1 MKRNVT
7 YSTTSEEET
16 ILLGRTLGS
25 LLEGGDVV
33 GLEGPLGS
41 GKTRF
46 AKGVGLGLGVGESTV
61 ITSPSFALV
70 NEYEGRVRFF
80 HLDLY
85 RLEHVEDIL
94 LAGLDEYLYG
104 EGVALIEWVD
114 RFPQALPEWALTVT
128 LTITGET
135 RRRIAFSGV
144 HARPQAVLEALACIC
159 GQDERA

>member
-16 ILLGRTLGS
+16 ILLGRALGA
-25 LLEGGDVV
+25 LLEAGDVIGV
-33 GLEGPLGS
+33 EGVLGS

-46 AKGVGLGLGVGESTV
+46 AKGVGLGLGVDQGTV

-70 NEYEGRVRFF
+70 NEYDGRVRFF
-80 HLDLY
+80 HMDLY
-85 RLEHVEDIL
+85 RLQHVDDIL

-104 EGVALIEWVD
+104 DGVALVEWAD
-114 RFPQALPEWALTVT
+114 RCPQALPEWTVAVT

-135 RRRIAFSGV
+135 ERHIAFSGA
-144 HARPQAVLEALACIC
+144 HARSQSVLESLTCTRRR
-159 GQDERA
+159 ESRP

>member
-16 ILLGRTLGS
+16 ILLGRALGS
-25 LLEGGDVV
+25 LLKAGDVV
-33 GLEGPLGS
+33 GLEGALGS

-46 AKGVGLGLGVGESTV
+46 AKGVGTGLGVAEGTV

-70 NEYEGRVRFF
+70 NDYEGRVRFF

-85 RLEHVEDIL
+85 RLEHVDDIL

-104 EGVALIEWVD
+104 DGVSVVEWAD
-114 RFPQALPEWALTVT
+114 RCPQALPEWALSVT

-135 RRRIAFSGV
+135 QRRIDFSGV
-144 HARPQAVLEALACIC
+144 HARAQAVLETLASTF
-159 GQDERA
+159 RRTNRL